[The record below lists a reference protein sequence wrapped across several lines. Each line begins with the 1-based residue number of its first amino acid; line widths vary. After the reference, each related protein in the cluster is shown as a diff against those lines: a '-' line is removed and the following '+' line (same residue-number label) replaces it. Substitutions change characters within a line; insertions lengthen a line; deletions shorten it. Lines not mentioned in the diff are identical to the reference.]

1 MVDFCQEDH
10 SQRSAPQKRHMAHLR
25 RSAPCNPE
33 NREAGPG
40 EAIRCSLQLR
50 AIVLAK
56 HLVIWSARTWE
67 GQKTQAQPS
76 LRLCGVPENL
86 NLSSLD
92 LGSACNPGPAS
103 DISQQSN
110 LDPEQCR
117 LAKHICREQGQI
129 QCGRDTASTPYTWQ

>member
-1 MVDFCQEDH
+1 MVDIRWEGR

-86 NLSSLD
+86 NLSGLD
-92 LGSACNPGPAS
+92 LGSAYNPGPAS
-103 DISQQSN
+103 DSSQQSN
-110 LDPEQCR
+110 LEPKQCR
-117 LAKHICREQGQI
+117 QGKHTRREQGKPSVAE
-129 QCGRDTASTPYTWQ
+129 TL